1 VKYLEIIHSKQYS
14 VADKVVTDLVK
25 KVGHFYQ
32 EMGKGARE
40 VAEIVL
46 HNYELCCQDE
56 KN

>member
-1 VKYLEIIHSKQYS
+1 MKYLEIIHSKQYS